1 MQTWDVSSK
10 ITKNFKGFPDRPVV
24 KTLPSDTGGVGSVRG
39 WETKILHAFGQK
51 KQNIKQNTIDFKSG
65 PHPKEVL
72 IILLRISNQ
81 L

>member
-39 WETKILHAFGQK
+39 WETKILHAFWPK
-51 KQNIKQNTIDFKSG
+51 KTKHKTEHNR
-65 PHPKEVL
+65 L
-72 IILLRISNQ
+72 
-81 L
+81 

>member
-1 MQTWDVSSK
+1 MQTWDVLSK
-10 ITKNFKGFPDRPVV
+10 ITKNFKGFPDSPVV

-39 WETKILHAFGQK
+39 QEAKIPDASWPK
-51 KQNIKQNTIDFKSG
+51 NQNINQNTIDFKSG

-72 IILLRISNQ
+72 VILLRISNQ